1 MLVTPWSSTLN
12 LRSPILNAPMGGV
25 AGGRLAAAVS
35 RAGGLGMIGVG
46 TAGSVE
52 LIERE
57 SAIPR
62 EAALPFGIGLL
73 GWAVECEPSLL
84 DAAIDAQPILISLGF
99 ADIEPWVQRVH
110 DAGILLATQIYDAK
124 GARDAQAK
132 GVDVIVARGGEGG
145 GHGRNDVATLP
156 LLQVVLDEVDIP
168 VLAAGG
174 IGTAR
179 GLAAVLAAGASAAW
193 IGTAFLVC
201 PEALTPV
208 AARSRIIRAIE
219 TDTVYTRAMDVAMNF
234 PWPTQFGER
243 VLRNDFTDRWSGN
256 EDDLIQEVG
265 VRTAL
270 SRARDEGDFDLA
282 EIDAGQGVGLLSTP
296 RSAEEIINGFT
307 DDATELLGRWTR
319 TLGSQSTFELDE

>member
-1 MLVTPWSSTLN
+1 
-12 LRSPILNAPMGGV
+12 
-25 AGGRLAAAVS
+25 
-35 RAGGLGMIGVG
+35 
-46 TAGSVE
+46 
-52 LIERE
+52 
-57 SAIPR
+57 
-62 EAALPFGIGLL
+62 
-73 GWAVECEPSLL
+73 
-84 DAAIDAQPILISLGF
+84 
-99 ADIEPWVQRVH
+99 
-110 DAGILLATQIYDAK
+110 
-124 GARDAQAK
+124 
-132 GVDVIVARGGEGG
+132 
-145 GHGRNDVATLP
+145 
-156 LLQVVLDEVDIP
+156 VDIP

-319 TLGSQSTFELDE
+319 TLGSQTTLELDE